1 MYSTR
6 PHVSGLGS
14 RSTHSI
20 LERSTSRHLTV
31 SRVLGTISFNQHVNK
46 ICKSSYDHIKALR
59 HICKLLSDDAARTV
73 ACALVAGRLD
83 YCNAVL
89 YGSSYM
95 NIDKLQRVQNT
106 LDRVVSKTHRR
117 DHITPVL
124 ADLHWLPVHY
134 RIEYKIAL
142 LTYKAPTIQTTVFVR
157 THSSLRDSKTATI
170 SRCQHPAVVN
180 FSRSAFCH
188 ASPIIWNNLP
198 ETVISD
204 ITVSTDT
211 FKSRLKTA
219 LYSGAFLH

>member
-1 MYSTR
+1 M
-6 PHVSGLGS
+6 
-14 RSTHSI
+14 
-20 LERSTSRHLTV
+20 
-31 SRVLGTISFNQHVNK
+31 
-46 ICKSSYDHIKALR
+46 
-59 HICKLLSDDAARTV
+59 
-73 ACALVAGRLD
+73 VAGRLN

-89 YGSSYM
+89 YGSSSM
-95 NIDKLQRVQNT
+95 NIDKLQRVQ
-106 LDRVVSKTHRR
+106 VVSKTHRR

-142 LTYKAPTIQTTVFVR
+142 LTYKAVTIQQPQYLSELIRLYETPKQ
-157 THSSLRDSKTATI
+157 LRPRGANILQYSTAV
-170 SRCQHPAVVN
+170 PN

-188 ASPIIWNNLP
+188 ASPTIWNNLP

-219 LYSGAFLH
+219 LYSRAFLH